1 MPEGELSNYDPA
13 SFPPVAVTVDLV
25 LFAIEDDALQV
36 LLIERGVAP
45 YRGAWALPGGFLLP
59 GEDLRVAAG
68 RELEEETGIEAS
80 AVYMEQLHAYGAPER
95 DPRMR
100 VVTVVYWA
108 ACAFLPRPVGG
119 SDAASAALVPMASIR
134 GRDFQLAFD
143 HKRIVLDA
151 YRRLQSR
158 LETTPV
164 ASRFCGPRFTI
175 TELRTVYETIWET
188 ELDPGN
194 FQRKVR
200 DNDCFSK
207 IGVRAPGY
215 ASGRQASPPD
225 ARFGPPPAWEEAETA
240 AISFGSPP
248 PPPAESMSLSH
259 SRGGRPPSLWMASD
273 AVTSLNSPIFRSGRR
288 RMRR

>member
-13 SFPPVAVTVDLV
+13 SYPPVAVTVDLV
-25 LFAIEDDALQV
+25 LFAIEDEALQV
-36 LLIERGVAP
+36 LLIERGVDP
-45 YRGAWALPGGFLLP
+45 FMGAWALPGGFLLP
-59 GEDLRVAAG
+59 GEDLRAAAG

-80 AVYMEQLHAYGAPER
+80 AVYMEQLHSYGAPER

-108 ACAFLPRPVGG
+108 ACALLPRPVGG

-151 YRRLQSR
+151 CERLQSR

-207 IGVRAPGY
+207 VGVRAP
-215 ASGRQASPPD
+215 ASASARLASPPGVD
-225 ARFGPPPAWEEAETA
+225 FGPPPAWEVADLA
-240 AISFGSPP
+240 DISFRAPQP
-248 PPPAESMSLSH
+248 TEPMSLSH
-259 SRGGRPPSLWMASD
+259 SRGGRPPSLWTASESI
-273 AVTSLNSPIFRSGRR
+273 TSLNSPIFRSGRR